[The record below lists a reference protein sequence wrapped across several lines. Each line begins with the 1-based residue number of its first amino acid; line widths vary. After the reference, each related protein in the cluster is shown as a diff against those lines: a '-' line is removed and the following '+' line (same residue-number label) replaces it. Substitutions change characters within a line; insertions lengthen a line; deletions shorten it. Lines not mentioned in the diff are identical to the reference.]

1 MTEYYSKKHMAACEN
16 WRDGAPVDSWI
27 DADGYYCIRY
37 ESGKWW
43 HYSDANGP
51 LEWFTTTPLL
61 YPRPEHFVLEQTS
74 IYIYDEKRQK
84 SR

>member
-1 MTEYYSKKHMAACEN
+1 MTKYYSQKHMAACEN

-43 HYSDANGP
+43 HYSDANGR
-51 LEWFTTTPLL
+51 LEWW
-61 YPRPEHFVLEQTS
+61 
-74 IYIYDEKRQK
+74 
-84 SR
+84 